1 MSFSRVQEE
10 EDTETLKGQ
19 GEAGDEWASAKTTNK
34 TPSPQ
39 ATSFAPRGLSSQYK
53 SSRKKPPRLL
63 NLDTLSSKGAVARI
77 HDTCSSALH
86 SRLGWTGNTN
96 FLEQFR
102 YTIVASQLLN
112 EHSNSKSYKRQ
123 SFPPPTRDGSSRWDK
138 EQSFVPSW
146 QGLSLTVATA
156 FALAWSISWF
166 HNRGFARY
174 STTTVVLFFL
184 VFSVI
189 LTILYYYF
197 RRQWLHYLRV
207 TAVESA
213 SLLITSAQDFDAAV
227 SAGITLIQEVE
238 LVSRGYNLSNPL
250 PPITRLEE
258 TYQIKRCARLR
269 RTVQRTLITMFAPYY
284 SAYENMKPLAVD
296 LDLEKY
302 YDIYEIS
309 RTDMEYAELVANINI
324 SEIEDADTLQDLKVG
339 LQKLQVIRK
348 LFLCTLLALDA
359 DGSKSDF
366 QRWSIATDNMNSVS
380 SLTIKMI
387 CNIDEAMGDE
397 EGKV

>member
-123 SFPPPTRDGSSRWDK
+123 SFPPPTRDGSSPWDK

-166 HNRGFARY
+166 YNRGFARY

-213 SLLITSAQDFDAAV
+213 SLLITSAQDFDAAI

-269 RTVQRTLITMFAPYY
+269 RTIHRTLINMFAPYY

-309 RTDMEYAELVANINI
+309 RTDMEDAELVANVNI